1 MTTKLISLF
10 ALCVLLGLVLLACGG
25 AADNANTATTN
36 ATTNA
41 NTKAAATPATT
52 TATPASTTAAA
63 GDIGVAECDE
73 FLKKYEACISGKVP
87 AAAQATFKT
96 SLDTWRSSWK
106 KLAETPQGKAG
117 LAAACKSSMDTMR
130 TAWKQ
135 AAASPQGKAALAT
148 GCKTALEQ
156 AKTNYA
162 AYGCTW

>member
-10 ALCVLLGLVLLACGG
+10 ALCVLLGTLMLACGG
-25 AADNANTATTN
+25 ADNTNTATTN

-41 NTKAAATPATT
+41 NTKATTTPATT
-52 TATPASTTAAA
+52 STPASTTSAA

-73 FLKKYEACISGKVP
+73 FLKKYEACVSGKVP

-117 LAAACKSSMDTMR
+117 LATACKS
-130 TAWKQ
+130 
-135 AAASPQGKAALAT
+135 ALD
-148 GCKTALEQ
+148 Q
-156 AKTNYA
+156 AKTSLGS
-162 AYGCTW
+162 YGCTW